1 MEPVSTS
8 VAISVTVTTAIQSV
22 ALFLAYGTAAL
33 GAIYILGS
41 GNPIPVVANAL
52 SFDPNLDQDLEAT
65 RTSVNFTRSLLQ
77 DMNLGALHLQQ
88 ILPDVL
94 PHASPELRL
103 SIIRGI
109 MCLSALIERA
119 AFETVGE

>member
-1 MEPVSTS
+1 
-8 VAISVTVTTAIQSV
+8 
-22 ALFLAYGTAAL
+22 
-33 GAIYILGS
+33 
-41 GNPIPVVANAL
+41 
-52 SFDPNLDQDLEAT
+52 
-65 RTSVNFTRSLLQ
+65 LQ

-94 PHASPELRL
+94 PHVSPELRL